1 MKSEQAYW
9 FYARDP
15 EAGIGW
21 SGPAT
26 WQGWLA
32 LALFIAAALGSAAFL
47 VPQHFGAYLI
57 VLGALAMPWLTQY
70 LQFLQEYRFLVFGP
84 ILVLLV
90 IFVPHGI
97 VGTYLGWRARQAAQ
111 KSEARRAQD

>member
-21 SGPAT
+21 IGPAT

-57 VLGALAMPWLTQY
+57 VLGALSAA
-70 LQFLQEYRFLVFGP
+70 
-84 ILVLLV
+84 
-90 IFVPHGI
+90 FVGLCI
-97 VGTYLGWRARQAAQ
+97 VKG
-111 KSEARRAQD
+111 EPRRDR